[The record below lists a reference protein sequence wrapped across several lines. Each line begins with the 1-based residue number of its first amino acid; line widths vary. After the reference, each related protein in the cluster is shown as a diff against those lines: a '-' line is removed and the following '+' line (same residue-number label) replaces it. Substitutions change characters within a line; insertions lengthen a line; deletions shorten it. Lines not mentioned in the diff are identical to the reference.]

1 MCSENK
7 VEYYFLRS
15 SAERF
20 AADLRNFIEEIANFS
35 DEQLLGIVA
44 YHDHIKENMERA
56 KKELERRVS

>member
-1 MCSENK
+1 M
-7 VEYYFLRS
+7 
-15 SAERF
+15 ERF
-20 AADLRNFIEEIANFS
+20 AADLRNFVEEIANFS